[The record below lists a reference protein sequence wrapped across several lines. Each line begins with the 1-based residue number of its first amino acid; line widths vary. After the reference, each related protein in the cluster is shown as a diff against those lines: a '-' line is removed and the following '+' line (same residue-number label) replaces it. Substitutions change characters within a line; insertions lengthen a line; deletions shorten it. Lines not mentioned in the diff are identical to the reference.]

1 MPLLDIFEQNPILEN
16 NRVLLRPLQETD
28 FEHLLPFS
36 LNEPELWYYGLDT
49 AAGEENLK
57 NYIARAI
64 KKRETKQEYPFTI
77 FDKKEN
83 TYAGSTR
90 FYDICQEYSTTEIG
104 YTFIG
109 KNFQHTGVNRHCKL
123 LMLTYVFDVWGLERC
138 GLRADAR
145 NVKSIK
151 AMKAIGCV
159 QEGIQRSHMPAL
171 TGGRRDSIVMSI
183 LKKEWFRG
191 KKELLEGITR

>member
-1 MPLLDIFEQNPILEN
+1 MPSIDIFEQNPVLEDD
-16 NRVLLRPLQETD
+16 RVLLSPLQETD
-28 FEHLLPFS
+28 FENLLPFS

-57 NYIARAI
+57 KYIANAI
-64 KKRETKQEYPFTI
+64 RNRNNKTEFPFI
-77 FDKKEN
+77 VFDKK
-83 TYAGSTR
+83 TKAYAGCTR
-90 FYDICQEYSTTEIG
+90 FYDIRQDYLTTEIG
-104 YTFIG
+104 YTFFG

-123 LMLTYVFDVWGLERC
+123 LMLTYAFDVWGLERC

-151 AMKAIGCV
+151 SMKAIGCV

-183 LKKEWFRG
+183 LKKEWERG
-191 KKELLEGITR
+191 KKEMLEGITR